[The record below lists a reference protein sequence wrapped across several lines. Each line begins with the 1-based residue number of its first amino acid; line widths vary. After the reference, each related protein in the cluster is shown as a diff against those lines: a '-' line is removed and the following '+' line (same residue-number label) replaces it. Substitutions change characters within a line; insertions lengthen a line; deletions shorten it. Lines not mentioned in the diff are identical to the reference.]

1 MCSNS
6 RGEVELTMEEGPEME
21 EKKREERRDQTMN
34 NTQCGT
40 WEIGGAWMGICAV
53 GGWADD

>member
-1 MCSNS
+1 
-6 RGEVELTMEEGPEME
+6 MEEGPEME
-21 EKKREERRDQTMN
+21 EKKREERRDQTMY

>member
-1 MCSNS
+1 
-6 RGEVELTMEEGPEME
+6 MEEGPEME

-53 GGWADD
+53 GGGLMINPAEVSQRS